1 MKLLKI
7 LDNGGYTEDMPL
19 IYKQTVRA
27 VILRGGKIVMQKS
40 SSGEYK
46 IPGGGLEQGEDAADA
61 LYREVLEEAGMKVN
75 TKSMT
80 EIGEIIELRCD
91 VFEPEKKFER
101 HTYYYLCEITE
112 EGLPLM
118 LTESEQEQ
126 GFICVWETPKI
137 IYECNKIICTSPN
150 TVRDTVFIKML
161 VDGEICLPN
170 TEDKTKKGI

>member
-7 LDNGGYTEDMPL
+7 LDSGGYTEDMPL

-27 VILRGGKIVMQKS
+27 VILRNGKMVMQRS
-40 SSGEYK
+40 RDGEYK
-46 IPGGGLEQGEDAADA
+46 IPGGGLEKGEDIAAA
-61 LYREVLEEAGMKVN
+61 LYREVLEEAGMKIDI
-75 TKSMT
+75 KSMK

-112 EGLPLM
+112 EGLPLT

-126 GFICVWETPKI
+126 GFA
-137 IYECNKIICTSPN
+137 
-150 TVRDTVFIKML
+150 
-161 VDGEICLPN
+161 
-170 TEDKTKKGI
+170 

>member
-7 LDNGGYTEDMPL
+7 LDSGGYTEDMPL

-27 VILRGGKIVMQKS
+27 VILRNGKMVMQRS
-40 SSGEYK
+40 RGGEYK
-46 IPGGGLEQGEDAADA
+46 IPGGGLEKGEDIAAA
-61 LYREVLEEAGMKVN
+61 LYREVLEEAGMKIDI
-75 TKSMT
+75 KSMK

-112 EGLPLM
+112 EGLPLT

-126 GFICVWETPKI
+126 GFACVWETPEI
-137 IYECNKIICTSPN
+137 IYECNKTICTSPN
-150 TVRDTVFIKML
+150 TIRDTVFIKML
-161 VDGEICLPN
+161 TDKEVCLSNFVDKAYI
-170 TEDKTKKGI
+170 